1 MRKMIK
7 LSPIVYKSPQHTTHY
22 PHPMPFV
29 TVLATKDLLS
39 AVSSNLDPRHLG
51 NLRLVCKQ
59 LAGSIDAAVQ
69 AKSVQDALA
78 KYARAVL
85 LPNGAYLLH
94 SRFGVRAVEIR
105 AIPGMQQ
112 LMVEANHMNPYG
124 SNPVVS
130 MRLNGASYIGRPWSG
145 TGRDYLMIGNSSTM
159 FSSTA
164 TELQGLA
171 GGAWISH
178 LDTSNN
184 FFGDG
189 RLYTVVRLTLDR
201 GNTPSFSGR
210 YQLQLVFTPD
220 GW

>member
-1 MRKMIK
+1 
-7 LSPIVYKSPQHTTHY
+7 
-22 PHPMPFV
+22 MPFV
-29 TVLATKDLLS
+29 TILATKDLLS

-69 AKSVQDALA
+69 AKSVQDAVA
-78 KYARAVL
+78 KYAHAVL

-112 LMVEANHMNPYG
+112 LMVEANHINPHW
-124 SNPVVS
+124 SNPIVS
-130 MRLNGASYIGRPWSG
+130 MKLNGLTYIGRQWSVP
-145 TGRDYLMIGNSSTM
+145 GRD
-159 FSSTA
+159 FSVTRDQRIVFLSTA
-164 TELQGLA
+164 TVLQTLA

-189 RLYTVVRLTLDR
+189 TLYTVVRLTLDR
-201 GNTPSFSGR
+201 GNTLVFPGQ
-210 YQLQLVFTPD
+210 YQLQLVCTPT